1 MGNDGLL
8 HELMAQDDPIE
19 WFERLAAENDPALH
33 EALREALLHPDREV
47 RIYAA
52 VMLAQEF
59 HDVSALPGL
68 VDALLDWNRQVRSA
82 AAEAVWEIGDMD
94 PAGLIRALHF
104 ERGAVRDAIVEALAI
119 VGWFPDDIEAEV
131 TYYIAIRDWHQLV
144 ILGSPAVPGLI
155 SALSDPDGNVRR
167 GAAWALGEIGDPRA
181 VPYLIDLLEDT
192 SGDMFGIGGRVC
204 DVAAEALVQ
213 IGTAEA
219 VGAVRSAFPER

>member
-1 MGNDGLL
+1 MENDGLL

-19 WFERLAAENDPALH
+19 WFGRLAAENDPALH
-33 EALREALLHPDREV
+33 EALREALLHPEREV

-144 ILGSPAVPGLI
+144 VVGSPAVPGLI
-155 SALSDPDGNVRR
+155 SALSDPGFGRGSLSDRAVSRHVRR
-167 GAAWALGEIGDPRA
+167 HVRDRRARLRRGCRCARPDRHGGGAG
-181 VPYLIDLLEDT
+181 
-192 SGDMFGIGGRVC
+192 SG
-204 DVAAEALVQ
+204 Q
-213 IGTAEA
+213 IG
-219 VGAVRSAFPER
+219 FPGTLDLTM